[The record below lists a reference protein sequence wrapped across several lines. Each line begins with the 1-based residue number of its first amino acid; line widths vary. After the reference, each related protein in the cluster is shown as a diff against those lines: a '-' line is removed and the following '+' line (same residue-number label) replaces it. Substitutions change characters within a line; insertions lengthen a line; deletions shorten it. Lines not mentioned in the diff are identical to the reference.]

1 MNIHEIISEQ
11 RTQEGWVSAGVRALT
26 RSGAAATKAAGKSAR
41 AVKAAEMVA
50 SHYGSQTMKL
60 LYAVDIVKEV
70 INYNLK
76 VSALDKSA
84 NDYEEKLRT
93 IRGQFIVAVLGPKV
107 AMWVGNKLLLTKIFN
122 FLPWILQKFGAP
134 GAAAITRQLS
144 FKGAEAAMLLWWS
157 TDAGKQWL
165 TDTFGAMITGVGTVP
180 EIAGSVLGAAKAV
193 AQVATGTGNAAE
205 LNKQRAAGVPGSEPT
220 VDPNDPM
227 SIMGKAVGGTFADP
241 FKGTSRAGSTL

>member
-11 RTQEGWVSAGVRALT
+11 KTDESWISSGWKMLS
-26 RSGAAATKAAGKSAR
+26 RSGAAATKAATKSAR
-41 AVKAAEMVA
+41 AAKIAELVAA
-50 SHYGSQTMKL
+50 HYGSQTMKL

-70 INYNLK
+70 VNYNIK
-76 VSALDKSA
+76 VNALDKNA
-84 NDYEEKLRT
+84 PDYQEKLRT
-93 IRGQFIVAVLGPKV
+93 LRGQFIVAVLGPKV
-107 AMWVGNKLLLTKIFN
+107 AMWVGNKLLLTKIFK
-122 FLPWILQKFGAP
+122 FLPWILHKFGAN

-144 FKGAEAAMLLWWS
+144 YKGAEAALLLWWS

-180 EIAGSVLGAAKAV
+180 EIADSVFGAAKAV

-227 SIMGKAVGGTFADP
+227 SIMGKAVGGAFADP

>member
-11 RTQEGWVSAGVRALT
+11 STQEGWVSAGFKALT
-26 RSGAAATKAAGKSAR
+26 RSGAAAAKAATKSAR
-41 AVKAAEMVA
+41 AAKAAEMVA

-70 INYNLK
+70 ISYNLK
-76 VSALDKSA
+76 VSSLDKNA
-84 NDYEEKLRT
+84 PDYQEQLRT
-93 IRGQFIVAVLGPKV
+93 LRGQFIVAVLGPKV
-107 AMWVGNKLLLTKIFN
+107 AMWVGNKLLLTKIFK
-122 FLPWILQKFGAP
+122 FLPWMLHKFGAP

-144 FKGAEAAMLLWWS
+144 YKGAEAALLLWWT
-157 TDAGKQWL
+157 TDAGKKWL
-165 TDTFGAMITGVGTVP
+165 TDTFGAMITGVGTIP

-205 LNKQRAAGVPGSEPT
+205 LNKQRAAGEPGSEPA

-241 FKGTSRAGSTL
+241 FKGTSRAGSVL